1 MASITITNGEEL
13 TVKET
18 LKEVYGK
25 ISNQEKMGESQV
37 TLNVRTTYM
46 NGDSRSMEVIYTPT
60 VFMRQN
66 IMKYQ

>member
-46 NGDSRSMEVIYTPT
+46 NGIHVVWR
-60 VFMRQN
+60 
-66 IMKYQ
+66 

>member
-25 ISNQEKMGESQV
+25 ISNQEKMGGKSSNSKCQDYLYEWGF
-37 TLNVRTTYM
+37 T
-46 NGDSRSMEVIYTPT
+46 
-60 VFMRQN
+60 
-66 IMKYQ
+66 